1 MKFGLALDHQYERGD
16 DIGQRIDDLVELT
29 EFARD
34 IGFSSV
40 YGIHHYLAPLE
51 TLQPLTLLARLVPSS
66 GTMTLGTGIYLA
78 SLPHPVHIAEEV
90 ATLDQLSGGRVAL
103 GVGAGYRD
111 EEFDSFGIER
121 SSRGRRLVESV
132 EVMRRLWS
140 GETVDHDGEFVQLRG
155 ARIGMSPAR
164 PGGPPI
170 YVGATTPATIRRAAR
185 IGDSWLSTFT
195 HKIRWATGHLEIFQD
210 ELRELGRDVDGRE
223 YPIQRELYLADSYEQ
238 AVAEA
243 EPHLRR
249 SYSSYADYDMDYLRD
264 LFTDLRKK
272 AFLLGTP
279 DQIHDRLLEHEAA
292 GFNHFIFRVQ
302 WLGSSNEVAK
312 RTLRRFAD
320 EVMPRLVPAPVT
332 SNGHATVDP
341 GLSVGGTP

>member
-1 MKFGLALDHQYERGD
+1 MKFGVALDHQYERGD
-16 DIGQRIDDLVELT
+16 DIGRRIGELIELT

-40 YGIHHYLAPLE
+40 YGIHHYLAPLK

-66 GTMTLGTGIYLA
+66 GDMTLGTGIFLA
-78 SLPHPVHIAEEV
+78 GLPHPVHIAEEV
-90 ATLDQLSGGRVAL
+90 ASLDQLSGGRVAL

-121 SSRGRRLVESV
+121 SSRGRRLVESI
-132 EVMRRLWS
+132 EVMRRLWT
-140 GETVDHDGEFVQLRG
+140 GEEVDHDGEFVQLRG
-155 ARIGMSPAR
+155 CRISMPPAR

-170 YVGATTPATIRRAAR
+170 YVGATNPTTIRRAAR
-185 IGDSWLSTFT
+185 IGDSWLSTFS
-195 HKIRWATGHLEIFQD
+195 HKIRWAAGHLEIFQD
-210 ELRELGRDVDGRE
+210 ELRNLGRDVSGRE

-264 LFTDLRKK
+264 LFPDLCDK

-302 WLGSSNEVAK
+302 WLGSTHEVAK

-320 EVMPRLVPAPVT
+320 EVMPRLAQAPET
-332 SNGHATVDP
+332 SDGRAAAAS
-341 GLSVGGTP
+341 GSSGGGTP